1 MGHDAKLQISTDD
14 LEVLEENT
22 NNKDGQKDHFEQN
35 MHSFVNKALKK
46 QKSTKPLYDFTDED
60 TAMVFSEMFQRSN
73 EYQDTINDLDEAQ
86 NVFGLVIKNKPNDDA
101 DTNEIKQKL
110 F

>member
-1 MGHDAKLQISTDD
+1 
-14 LEVLEENT
+14 
-22 NNKDGQKDHFEQN
+22 

-73 EYQDTINDLDEAQ
+73 EYQDTINDLDEA
-86 NVFGLVIKNKPNDDA
+86 
-101 DTNEIKQKL
+101 
-110 F
+110 